1 MDKELNQHKRSD
13 SIKWIAVLIAII
25 LLAVGVVASLIPIY
39 TADKE
44 PVPAETPVDE
54 VGGSVIAQTE
64 GNGVKL
70 MSASI
75 APMDYQAYGVAAA
88 AESAY
93 LVTATVQPENCTN
106 KALNMSF
113 AWKNPNSE
121 WATGKAV
128 GEYFAV
134 TKQGDNSWALSV
146 GKAFGEQIEI
156 TVTTNNYVEDDES
169 EANAML
175 KATCI
180 VDYVKRVKS
189 IVLTVSDSLLRFDST
204 TTIGYK
210 VTYTDG
216 TIQGDFTAGT
226 VFLSL
231 ESDLYNACCKAITSG
246 VWQKT
251 QDVIFA
257 NLTSVT
263 SQQVNVG
270 KCTRFITATGNP
282 GTGES
287 QWQSAFRQYVVA
299 DPTPHATLSMKYSY
313 HYQGTAGVSNTA
325 TLNIRFDADSLNV
338 NASSVSFDKTNVVM

>member
-13 SIKWIAVLIAII
+13 SIKWIAVFIAII
-25 LLAVGVVASLIPIY
+25 LLAVGVIASLIPIY
-39 TADKE
+39 TKDKE
-44 PVPAETPVDE
+44 PAPIETAVDE
-54 VGGSVIAQTE
+54 AGGPVIAQTE
-64 GNGVKL
+64 GNGIKV
-70 MSASI
+70 MSARI
-75 APMDYQAYGVAAA
+75 APMDYQTYGVAKA

-93 LVTATVQPENCTN
+93 LVTATVEPENCTN
-106 KALNMSF
+106 KTLNMF
-113 AWKNPNSE
+113 FNWKNPNSE

-146 GKAFGEQIEI
+146 GKAFGEQVEI
-156 TVTTNNYVEDDES
+156 TVTTSNYVDGDES
-169 EANAML
+169 EENARL

-189 IVLTVSDSLLRFDST
+189 VVLTTSDSLLCFNST
-204 TTIGYK
+204 TTVGYK

-216 TIQGDFTAGT
+216 TIQGNFTAGT

-231 ESDLYNACCKAITSG
+231 ESDLYNTCCRALTSG

-257 NLTSVT
+257 NLSSVE

-270 KCTRFITATGNP
+270 KCSRFITATGNP

-299 DPTPHATLSMKYSY
+299 DPTPHATLSMEYSY
-313 HYQGTAGVSNTA
+313 HYQGTAAVTNTA
-325 TLNIRFDADSLNV
+325 TMNIRFDADSLNV
-338 NASSVSFDKTNVVM
+338 DATSVSFDKTHFVM